1 MDALSARSDKSCAGQ
16 VGCALSGVL
25 SGFVLFRVCSC
36 AGRAVLALSG
46 FPHLVSV
53 AREPSDCTS

>member
-1 MDALSARSDKSCAGQ
+1 MESSTTNGKDKE
-16 VGCALSGVL
+16 
-25 SGFVLFRVCSC
+25 RVCSC